1 MVEFG
6 DELIIESYRIPW
18 LIWIQL
24 FVMIL
29 LVLLLFFGFTVFTS
43 DSSTSSSAGAA
54 ASPPTAP
61 PTHLNNPT
69 SSDRIIKVED
79 RSARSEAG
87 PSEGSIREDD
97 PGGDESSF
105 KDSIFLRIFRR
116 PHHPCNYIG
125 LAKQAL
131 FKCFGLDSSSES
143 SSSNRQYEKQE

>member
-24 FVMIL
+24 VVMIL
-29 LVLLLFFGFTVFTS
+29 LILLLFFGFTVFTS
-43 DSSTSSSAGAA
+43 DSSTSSAA

-69 SSDRIIKVED
+69 SSNRIIKVEE
-79 RSARSEAG
+79 RSGRREAG
-87 PSEGSIREDD
+87 AREGLIREDDD
-97 PGGDESSF
+97 PGGDESCIKESM
-105 KDSIFLRIFRR
+105 FLRVFGH

-125 LAKQAL
+125 LAKRAL
-131 FKCFGLDSSSES
+131 FKCFGLDSSSDS
-143 SSSNRQYEKQE
+143 SSSNLQHEKRE